1 MNNLAYNFF
10 KRSVV
15 AVERRTAKGFQSNWP
30 WLQGGNANAGPRDED
45 DAVLLTRYL

>member
-1 MNNLAYNFF
+1 MNNLVYDFF

-15 AVERRTAKGFQSNWP
+15 ARKAHRKRVQSNWP